1 LQFHRESSLLP
12 LQVKLVCEGKLKFGT
27 SARWYVACNSLFWLH
42 NIFNGLFNNFVF
54 I

>member
-27 SARWYVACNSLFWLH
+27 SARWYVACNSLF
-42 NIFNGLFNNFVF
+42 
-54 I
+54 